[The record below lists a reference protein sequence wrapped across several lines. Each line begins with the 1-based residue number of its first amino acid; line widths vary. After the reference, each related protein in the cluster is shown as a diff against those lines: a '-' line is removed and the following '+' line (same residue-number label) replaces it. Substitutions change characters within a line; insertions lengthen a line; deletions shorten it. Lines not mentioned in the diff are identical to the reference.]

1 MTTDVDQEFDV
12 DAEINYVR
20 NASDS
25 SDAPNLEFVTED
37 ESRSTMQTRPG
48 RVMRIREARQIPTS
62 LDREGFVLVRHAS
75 QLPNF
80 RLIEEDPE
88 VDQQY
93 VAEMTDLLKEVTR
106 ASFTL
111 LLGGGK
117 KRFGEP
123 AVDELARLANGKPA
137 RYPHADNTDSSATG
151 IYAQIAAA
159 LGEHLPKGARWAMYN
174 MWRAVSPPPQDF
186 PLAVCDAT
194 SVAPGD
200 EVTVTAV
207 TTTRDSGDL
216 RHDTTGYLYN
226 PGHHWHYYR
235 NTTIDEVIVFKAYDS
250 DPSRARRVPHSAFT
264 DPTCPAD
271 IPTRASVEARGL
283 AVFA

>member
-1 MTTDVDQEFDV
+1 
-12 DAEINYVR
+12 
-20 NASDS
+20 
-25 SDAPNLEFVTED
+25 
-37 ESRSTMQTRPG
+37 
-48 RVMRIREARQIPTS
+48 
-62 LDREGFVLVRHAS
+62 
-75 QLPNF
+75 
-80 RLIEEDPE
+80 
-88 VDQQY
+88 
-93 VAEMTDLLKEVTR
+93 
-106 ASFTL
+106 
-111 LLGGGK
+111 
-117 KRFGEP
+117 
-123 AVDELARLANGKPA
+123 
-137 RYPHADNTDSSATG
+137 
-151 IYAQIAAA
+151 
-159 LGEHLPKGARWAMYN
+159 
-174 MWRAVSPPPQDF
+174 
-186 PLAVCDAT
+186 
-194 SVAPGD
+194 VAPGD